1 LDPAVT
7 SSFHPPKAAK
17 TSPFSRS
24 GRLKMIK
31 GTAKIRIELV
41 DAGRF

>member
-1 LDPAVT
+1 VVT

-17 TSPFSRS
+17 TLLAF
-24 GRLKMIK
+24 GDTEVIK
-31 GTAKIRIELV
+31 GTAKLRIALV